1 MSDEA
6 MTPEEN
12 SAVNDARTAWVHTE
26 PGRFTIEK
34 AFRAAWL
41 AARRYYRAGKSEIDD
56 MSDSYAEIER
66 QLLIAH
72 PESAILPHHSQQII
86 RTLLDDLY
94 KARAADRARNDRIAA
109 VVLNPTED
117 EAKAI
122 QDAAH
127 GTTYARAAEFTRETI
142 MRLADERAAEGGK

>member
-41 AARRYYRAGKSEIDD
+41 AALRYYALKEQH
-56 MSDSYAEIER
+56 E
-66 QLLIAH
+66 
-72 PESAILPHHSQQII
+72 
-86 RTLLDDLY
+86 
-94 KARAADRARNDRIAA
+94 ADARIAA
-109 VVLNPTED
+109 IVRDCDD
-117 EAKAI
+117 E
-122 QDAAH
+122 
-127 GTTYARAAEFTRETI
+127 TRIREIRGHFSLGRSHNGVT
-142 MRLADERAAEGGK
+142 A